1 MHLTVSRPALVNCT
15 NVYTKDIQSPWT
27 ILQQAGTKRPA
38 IEQQNGGLKKRVKV
52 SSNKEQQQ
60 EHNLVDDEDSD
71 EDSESDAEM
80 EDVVD
85 VVARARR
92 GAAFRV
98 RNAAAMGIPGSR
110 HGLCASFYSC
120 EVL

>member
-85 VVARARR
+85 VVVIIPAV
-92 GAAFRV
+92 GE
-98 RNAAAMGIPGSR
+98 GIPVALVKTDVDGCPKLARLMMSPR
-110 HGLCASFYSC
+110 
-120 EVL
+120 